1 MHGLNFSCVHQNKV
15 RHYAKAKGLLA
26 KTDKIDNKLI
36 SDYARAFTLK
46 VTQTYDSN
54 NQQILHNLIKRRE
67 QLLLCKG
74 QELARLDKFSDIAI
88 LESLKEHIE
97 YLDQNLK
104 SIETG
109 IKEIC
114 NSDTQIKNNIT
125 NLTSIPGV
133 GIVLATNVIANL
145 PELGNINIRKATS
158 LIVLAP
164 YARENS
170 SYRGRP
176 TIFAGRRN
184 IRKIF
189 YMASV
194 ASLRCN
200 KKLKTYYDR
209 LIINHK
215 PLKVGLVAVMRK
227 LLTFIHAIL
236 KNNTVWNQDYR
247 NP

>member
-1 MHGLNFSCVHQNKV
+1 MTLPDVIIVFEPTGGYEQALRTFLKMHCLNFSCVHQNKV
-15 RHYAKAKGLLA
+15 RHYAKAKGWLA
-26 KTDKIDNKLI
+26 KTDKIDSKLI
-36 SDYARAFTLK
+36 SDYAHVFTLK
-46 VTQTYDSN
+46 VTQTYDSD

-88 LESLKEHIE
+88 LEFLKEHVE

-104 SIETG
+104 SIETR

-158 LIVLAP
+158 LIGLTP
-164 YARENS
+164 YARESS
-170 SYRGRP
+170 SYRGRR
-176 TIFAGRRN
+176 TIFAGREEIFAKYFTWQLLHHFDAIRN
-184 IRKIF
+184 
-189 YMASV
+189 S
-194 ASLRCN
+194 
-200 KKLKTYYDR
+200 R
-209 LIINHK
+209 LITT
-215 PLKVGLVAVMRK
+215 A
-227 LLTFIHAIL
+227 
-236 KNNTVWNQDYR
+236 
-247 NP
+247 